1 MKKEEQK
8 KGKPSFAKASSYAKA
23 TEDKSE
29 GKDEISLDDI
39 PFVGGLLKGLG
50 KFIDLAERA
59 EEVGGELK
67 RSGRI
72 SARGGSAFGGK
83 GFGGRQDIHG
93 VYGFTVRTGLG
104 QRTKVE
110 PFGNIKKTKEGPKVS
125 ETREPI
131 VDVFD
136 EKDHILIIAELPG
149 IDEKSIK
156 VDLKKSARHS
166 PEAKPMAGGDILL
179 FEADSPRFAGE
190 AGSNDRKYAKEILLP
205 AKVDFESR
213 EMNFKNGILELKL
226 TKTK

>member
-8 KGKPSFAKASSYAKA
+8 SARGGSAFGGK
-23 TEDKSE
+23 EE
-29 GKDEISLDDI
+29 KDEISFDDI

-67 RSGRI
+67 RSGQI
-72 SARGGSAFGGK
+72 GGL
-83 GFGGRQDIHG
+83 GGRKDVRG
-93 VYGFTVRTGLG
+93 VYGFTVRTCLG
-104 QRTKVE
+104 QKTKVE
-110 PFGNIKKTKEGPKVS
+110 PFGNIKKTKAGPKVS

-156 VDLKKSARHS
+156 LDLK
-166 PEAKPMAGGDILL
+166 GDILL
-179 FEADSPRFAGE
+179 LE
-190 AGSNDRKYAKEILLP
+190 AGGGDRKYSKEILLSAP
-205 AKVDFESR
+205 IEFESK
-213 EMNFKNGILELKL
+213 EMKFQNGILEVKF
-226 TKTK
+226 KKAP

>member
-1 MKKEEQK
+1 MKKETK
-8 KGKPSFAKASSYAKA
+8 KEEPAFAKATAGKQEKES
-23 TEDKSE
+23 
-29 GKDEISLDDI
+29 GKDEISFEDI

-50 KFIDLAERA
+50 KFIDLAERV
-59 EEVGGELK
+59 EETGGELRK
-67 RSGRI
+67 SGHI
-72 SARGGSAFGGK
+72 KGLGGHK
-83 GFGGRQDIHG
+83 DIRG

-156 VDLKKSARHS
+156 IEFKKDFLLL
-166 PEAKPMAGGDILL
+166 EAESK
-179 FEADSPRFAGE
+179 
-190 AGSNDRKYAKEILLP
+190 DRKYTKEILLP
-205 AKVDFESR
+205 AQIDFESR
-213 EMNFKNGILELKL
+213 EMSFKNGILELKL

>member
-8 KGKPSFAKASSYAKA
+8 KES
-23 TEDKSE
+23 

-59 EEVGGELK
+59 EEVGGELR
-67 RSGRI
+67 RSGQI
-72 SARGGSAFGGK
+72 K
-83 GFGGRQDIHG
+83 GLGGRKDLHG

-136 EKDHILIIAELPG
+136 EKDSVLVIAELPG
-149 IDEKSIK
+149 IDESTIK
-156 VDLKKSARHS
+156 FTVK
-166 PEAKPMAGGDILL
+166 EDILTL
-179 FEADSPRFAGE
+179 A
-190 AGSNDRKYAKEILLP
+190 AGSDERKYEKEILLP
-205 AKVDFESR
+205 AKIDFESK
-213 EMNFKNGILELKL
+213 EMKFQNGILEIKFKKALR
-226 TKTK
+226 

>member
-8 KGKPSFAKASSYAKA
+8 KESR
-23 TEDKSE
+23 
-29 GKDEISLDDI
+29 KDEISLDDI
-39 PFVGGLLKGLG
+39 PFVGGLLKGLE

-59 EEVGGELK
+59 EEAGGELK
-67 RSGRI
+67 RSGQI
-72 SARGGSAFGGK
+72 K
-83 GFGGRQDIHG
+83 GLGGRKDVHG

-104 QRTKVE
+104 QKTKVE

-156 VDLKKSARHS
+156 LDFQK
-166 PEAKPMAGGDILL
+166 DILL
-179 FEADSPRFAGE
+179 LEADSPRFAGE
-190 AGSNDRKYAKEILLP
+190 AGSKDRKYAKEILLP
-205 AKVDFESR
+205 AQIDFESR
-213 EMNFKNGILELKL
+213 EMNFKNGILELKFR
-226 TKTK
+226 KIKER

>member
-1 MKKEEQK
+1 MKKETKKPARNASHNDAGGEEQK
-8 KGKPSFAKASSYAKA
+8 ESR
-23 TEDKSE
+23 E
-29 GKDEISLDDI
+29 GEISLDDI
-39 PFVGGLLKGLG
+39 PFVGGLLKGLE

-59 EEVGGELK
+59 GQAGGEIRK
-67 RSGRI
+67 SGTI
-72 SARGGSAFGGK
+72 KGLGGNLRGNK
-83 GFGGRQDIHG
+83 DVHG

-156 VDLKKSARHS
+156 IEFKKDLLLL
-166 PEAKPMAGGDILL
+166 EAEGK
-179 FEADSPRFAGE
+179 
-190 AGSNDRKYAKEILLP
+190 DRKYTKEILLQ
-205 AKVDFESR
+205 AQIDFESR
-213 EMNFKNGILELKL
+213 EMSFKNGILKLKL